1 MPPLASLE
9 PCPMAAWSIPPMAP
23 WSMAA
28 PCCPAAPW
36 SMPGM
41 SCAMP
46 MSIIVS
52 TCTGSSAGTSA
63 CMPSRGASVAR
74 A

>member
-1 MPPLASLE
+1 
-9 PCPMAAWSIPPMAP
+9 
-23 WSMAA
+23 
-28 PCCPAAPW
+28 
-36 SMPGM
+36 M